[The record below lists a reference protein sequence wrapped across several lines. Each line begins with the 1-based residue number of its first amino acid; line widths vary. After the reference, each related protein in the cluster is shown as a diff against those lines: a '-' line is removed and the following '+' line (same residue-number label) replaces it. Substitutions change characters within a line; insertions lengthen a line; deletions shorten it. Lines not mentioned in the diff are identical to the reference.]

1 MKTSILFFSFENNN
15 IYLYVLKNNNDKYED
30 ILLDNNNNNI
40 NLDDIG
46 INNIIPLYKLY
57 LNQHLLLF
65 LNINKFKNVYDKL
78 SIDKYK
84 LEKLS
89 FNTFFTKGIH
99 KYGKHSRLKN
109 EEIQIMLDKIKLNF
123 ILRSKL

>member
-1 MKTSILFFSFENNN
+1 MKTGILFFSFENNN

-30 ILLDNNNNNI
+30 ILIDNNNI

-57 LNQHLLLF
+57 MNQHLLLF
-65 LNINKFKNVYDKL
+65 LNINKFKDIYDKL

-84 LEKLS
+84 LEKIS
-89 FNTFFTKGIH
+89 VNTFFTKGIH

-109 EEIQIMLDKIKLNF
+109 EEIQIVLDKIKLNS

>member
-1 MKTSILFFSFENNN
+1 MKTGILFFSFENNN
-15 IYLYVLKNNNDKYED
+15 IYLYVIKNNNDKYED
-30 ILLDNNNNNI
+30 ILIDNNNI
-40 NLDDIG
+40 NLDDID

-57 LNQHLLLF
+57 NDDYLLLF
-65 LNINKFKNVYDKL
+65 LNINKFKDVYAKI
-78 SIDKYK
+78 SMNKYK

-109 EEIQIMLDKIKLNF
+109 EEIQIILDKIKLNF